1 MSDGVLLNRSSIAT
15 TGDIGGKKFI
25 QDIMPLKVLSAKDAV
40 VESAGGVKRNVKRL
54 GGQFQYADRPNANGR
69 VYGRKV
75 LEEAIRALQPEI
87 KARRVLGELDHPA
100 DAKIHMDRVS
110 HLVTKLWMEDNGGV
124 FGELEIL
131 RGTIMGDQLAA
142 LVDNQVTVGISSRGA
157 GDLEEIEMNGQ
168 VYQSV
173 APGYTLVTF
182 DVVGEPSVGGSFL
195 SVLESKQ
202 KNAKGKIITK
212 KDAEKM
218 VVNEFKKIYASEK
231 TIVESKNVEK
241 LSKWHKYLNENSE
254 TLVAAFGSGMKS
266 QISQFNN
273 NLKNGNISEA
283 KAIIKALDRAIRG

>member
-1 MSDGVLLNRSSIAT
+1 MSDGVLLDRTAVAT
-15 TGDIGGKKFI
+15 TGDIGSRKLI
-25 QDIMPLKVLSAKDAV
+25 QDIMPLKVLSAKDTV
-40 VESAGGVKRNVKRL
+40 VESAGGIKRSVKRL

-69 VYGRKV
+69 IYGRKI
-75 LEEAIRALQPEI
+75 LEEAIKALQPEI

-157 GDLEEIEMNGQ
+157 GELEEVEMNGQ
-168 VYQSV
+168 VYQKVS
-173 APGYTLVTF
+173 PGYTLVTF

-202 KNAKGKIITK
+202 KQLQQRKIITK
-212 KDAEKM
+212 SDAEKL
-218 VVNEFKKIYASEK
+218 VVNEFKNLYGGSLSEW
-231 TIVESKNVEK
+231 S
-241 LSKWHKYLNENSE
+241 SYLNKNKDI
-254 TLVAAFGSGMKS
+254 LVSTFGSDMKLK
-266 QISQFNN
+266 IGKFNKN
-273 NLKNGNISEA
+273 FSNGNITEA
-283 KAIIKALDRAIRG
+283 KLIAKTVNKIIRG